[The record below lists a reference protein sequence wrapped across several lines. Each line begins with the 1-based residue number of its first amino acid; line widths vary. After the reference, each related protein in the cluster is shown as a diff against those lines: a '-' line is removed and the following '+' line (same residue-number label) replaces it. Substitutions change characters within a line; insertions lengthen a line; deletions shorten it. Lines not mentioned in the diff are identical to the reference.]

1 MPWSAEFEDP
11 IVLAD
16 GRKLVT
22 FRDAATYI
30 AKLPKTEHD
39 LEIWQIAV
47 QHLLRAAETS
57 GAWLMLARIGVLRAL
72 HPRPRAAVQ
81 LRSEGNALEKA
92 EAEAE

>member
-39 LEIWQIAV
+39 LEI
-47 QHLLRAAETS
+47 
-57 GAWLMLARIGVLRAL
+57 
-72 HPRPRAAVQ
+72 
-81 LRSEGNALEKA
+81 
-92 EAEAE
+92 